1 LEKDRKCVPLWR
13 KYYFSHITV
22 WCEMCRRNKSRC
34 SFTDEYEMLYPPT
47 IVESRSGIERRRK
60 AVEAKRKP
68 GATPMKKSLS
78 EGNHTEESQLR
89 EAGRSPQDLRADRSQ
104 LESLQQFDDIV
115 EDKEIPKIAL
125 FERYAEFRHARIAED
140 SRRVLLDSRKDA
152 WEYLDQKFLARLRE
166 DHAMIVDEEPVAGPS
181 QPRNVSPVAEEKIV
195 EDQEAP
201 VEVGILRSSDSEDEY
216 ALVSKSEGKKKAAP
230 RGEKKGEE
238 AEEE

>member
-1 LEKDRKCVPLWR
+1 
-13 KYYFSHITV
+13 
-22 WCEMCRRNKSRC
+22 MCRRLKSRC
-34 SFTDEYEMLYPPT
+34 SFTDEFEMLLPPM

-60 AVEAKRKP
+60 AVEAKKKP

-78 EGNHTEESQLR
+78 EGNNTEESQPH
-89 EAGRSPQDLRADRSQ
+89 EAGRSPYDLRANRSQ

-115 EDKEIPKIAL
+115 DDKEIPKIAL

-152 WEYLDQKFLARLRE
+152 WEYIDQKFLARLRE
-166 DHAMIVDEEPVAGPS
+166 DHAMLVDGEPVAGPS
-181 QPRNVSPVAEEKIV
+181 QPRDVSPVAEEMIV

-201 VEVGILRSSDSEDEY
+201 VEVGNLMSSVSEDEY
-216 ALVSKSEGKKKAAP
+216 ALVSKSEGKRKAVP
-230 RGEKKGEE
+230 REEKECGE